1 MKQPSLKKNF
11 VLNTIYQILIIV
23 IPFISMPYISRVLGA
38 GGVGTYSYTYSIQT
52 YFAMFA
58 ALGTVTYG
66 TREIARVRENEEER
80 SRLFWEIELLTV
92 LTSLACLIL
101 WGIWI
106 LFNHEYRMCYVI
118 LTINI
123 IAVIFD
129 ISWFYAGMEQF
140 EYIVRQN
147 TIFKVLGLISLF
159 VFVKHE
165 SDLYLYIAIMAA
177 STLLGNMT
185 MWLYLGRFL
194 KKVNVKEFNLK
205 RHFKETLIYF
215 VPTIATSIYSVLD
228 KTLIGAITKDA
239 NENGYYEQATNIVN
253 AAKVVSFVAI
263 NGVMESRSSF
273 LFAQG
278 KTDRVKSM
286 IEDSMN
292 YILFMGFGLIFGL
305 VGVADEF
312 VPWFFGPGFY
322 KVPVLIKMLSPVIV
336 IIGVSHCL
344 GSQYYTP
351 SGRRAQSAKF
361 IITGSVINLALN
373 LILIPKF
380 WSYGAVIASVIAECV
395 ITFLYMRNCDG
406 YLRLSQLVKIG
417 WKKLLAGI
425 IMAVVLIIIH
435 INMFIEIIIG
445 IALYI
450 ICLVI
455 LRDSSISQGIRMLKN
470 KG

>member
-11 VLNTIYQILIIV
+11 ALNTIYQILIIV

-194 KKVNVKEFNLK
+194 NKVNVKEFNLK

-361 IITGSVINLALN
+361 IITGSVINLVLN

-406 YLRLSQLVKIG
+406 YLRLSQLIKNG

>member
-23 IPFISMPYISRVLGA
+23 IPFISMLYISRVLGA

-205 RHFKETLIYF
+205 RHFKEKLIYF
-215 VPTIATSIYSVLD
+215 VPTIATSIFSVLD

-239 NENGYYEQATNIVN
+239 KENGYYEQATNIVN

-361 IITGSVINLALN
+361 IITGSVINLVLN

>member
-140 EYIVRQN
+140 GYIVRQN

-336 IIGVSHCL
+336 I
-344 GSQYYTP
+344 
-351 SGRRAQSAKF
+351 
-361 IITGSVINLALN
+361 
-373 LILIPKF
+373 
-380 WSYGAVIASVIAECV
+380 
-395 ITFLYMRNCDG
+395 
-406 YLRLSQLVKIG
+406 
-417 WKKLLAGI
+417 
-425 IMAVVLIIIH
+425 
-435 INMFIEIIIG
+435 
-445 IALYI
+445 
-450 ICLVI
+450 
-455 LRDSSISQGIRMLKN
+455 
-470 KG
+470 

>member
-11 VLNTIYQILIIV
+11 ALNTIYQILIIV

-165 SDLYLYIAIMAA
+165 SDLYLYIAIMGA

-361 IITGSVINLALN
+361 IITGSVINLVLN

-406 YLRLSQLVKIG
+406 YLRLSQLIKNG

>member
-361 IITGSVINLALN
+361 IITGSVINLVLN

-395 ITFLYMRNCDG
+395 ITFLYTRNCDG

>member
-194 KKVNVKEFNLK
+194 NKVNVKEFNLK

-292 YILFMGFGLIFGL
+292 YILFMGFGIIFGL

-361 IITGSVINLALN
+361 IITGSVINLVLN

-406 YLRLSQLVKIG
+406 YLRLSQLIKNG

>member
-11 VLNTIYQILIIV
+11 ALNTIYQILIIV

-165 SDLYLYIAIMAA
+165 SDLYLYIAIMGA

-185 MWLYLGRFL
+185 MWLYLGSFL
-194 KKVNVKEFNLK
+194 KKVNIKEFNLK

-361 IITGSVINLALN
+361 IITGSVINLVLN

>member
-11 VLNTIYQILIIV
+11 ALNTIYQILIIV

-361 IITGSVINLALN
+361 IITGSVINLVLN

-406 YLRLSQLVKIG
+406 YLRLSQLIKNG

-435 INMFIEIIIG
+435 INMFIEVIIG

>member
-159 VFVKHE
+159 VFVKNE

-361 IITGSVINLALN
+361 IITGSVINLVLN

-417 WKKLLAGI
+417 WKKLFAGI
-425 IMAVVLIIIH
+425 IMAIVLIIIH

>member
-11 VLNTIYQILIIV
+11 ALNTIYQILIIV

-361 IITGSVINLALN
+361 IITGSVINLVLN

-406 YLRLSQLVKIG
+406 YLRLSQLIKNG

>member
-292 YILFMGFGLIFGL
+292 YILFMGFGFIFGL

-361 IITGSVINLALN
+361 IITGSVINLVLN

>member
-159 VFVKHE
+159 VFVKNE

-361 IITGSVINLALN
+361 IITGSVINLVLN

>member
-11 VLNTIYQILIIV
+11 ALNTIYQILIIV

-165 SDLYLYIAIMAA
+165 SDLYLYIAIMGA

-194 KKVNVKEFNLK
+194 KKVNIKEFNLK

-361 IITGSVINLALN
+361 IITGSVINLVLN

-406 YLRLSQLVKIG
+406 YLRLSQLIKNG

>member
-11 VLNTIYQILIIV
+11 ALNTIYQILIIV

-361 IITGSVINLALN
+361 IITGSVINLVLN

-406 YLRLSQLVKIG
+406 YLRLSQLIKNG

-455 LRDSSISQGIRMLKN
+455 LRDSSISQGVRMLKN

>member
-165 SDLYLYIAIMAA
+165 SDLHLYIAIMAA

-361 IITGSVINLALN
+361 IITGSVINLVLN

-435 INMFIEIIIG
+435 INMFIEIMIG

>member
-11 VLNTIYQILIIV
+11 ALNTIYQILIIV

-38 GGVGTYSYTYSIQT
+38 GGVGIYSYTYSIQT

-361 IITGSVINLALN
+361 IITGSVINLVLN

-380 WSYGAVIASVIAECV
+380 WSYGAVIASIIAECV

>member
-361 IITGSVINLALN
+361 IITGSVINLVLN

-395 ITFLYMRNCDG
+395 ITFLDMRNCDG